1 MSDIDLGDIEFL
13 SETENN
19 CLTISVI
26 YDIIKVSID
35 SSQLFQ
41 NINLTAEVVDIRN
54 YKGMVFIKIR
64 DISGIMPAVIY
75 RNVYK
80 EQLSEGDQINIF
92 GKLDIYNSQ
101 IQLIV
106 NSYIKMG
113 LGNANQKL
121 QILKQKLSKLGYL
134 DDKPTL
140 ENDYKKIGIISSINA
155 AGLRDFLHVII
166 QSCTGKKL
174 YIYPASVQGKEAPN
188 EIISAIKLANEHKI
202 VDIIVLIRGGGSK
215 EDLSCFNDEGIAHT
229 IYQSKIP
236 IVTGIGHQ
244 IDTSIAD
251 LVCVKSFITPT
262 AVAQNITT
270 ENNHSKKILNDLRKT
285 INQKIVNIL
294 NLRKNYLF
302 ERENKLEKR
311 INYLISHFDYLAEYY
326 NSNINK
332 IKQYLITNVNNKLKY
347 ISDYDKEIH
356 GLNNNIISNLENNL
370 DHNRKKLNYYL
381 DIYNQKIKI
390 YDNQIK
396 LITQPI
402 IYDSDGKCINS
413 IEELETNK
421 NITIKFIDGVYHLKI
436 QQY

>member
-1 MSDIDLGDIEFL
+1 MSDIDLDNIEFL
-13 SETENN
+13 SDSGENN
-19 CLTISVI
+19 HLTISVI

-80 EQLSEGDQINIF
+80 EQLIEGDQINIT

-106 NSYIKMG
+106 NSYVKTG
-113 LGNANQKL
+113 LGNNNLKL
-121 QILKQKLSKLGYL
+121 QLLKEKLSKLGYL
-134 DDKPTL
+134 DNKPIL
-140 ENDYKKIGIISSINA
+140 ENDYKRIGVISSINA
-155 AGLRDFLHVII
+155 AGLRDFLHVIV
-166 QSCTGKKL
+166 QRCTGKQL

-285 INQKIVNIL
+285 ISHKIINIL
-294 NLRKNYLF
+294 NLRKNYLI
-302 ERENKLEKR
+302 ERENKLNNR
-311 INYLISHFDYLAEYY
+311 INHLSNHFDDLIELH
-326 NSNINK
+326 NNILQNR
-332 IKQYLITNVNNKLKY
+332 KQYLITNINNRFKY
-347 ISDYDKEIH
+347 ISDYDKEISDWS
-356 GLNNNIISNLENNL
+356 NNILTSLKNNL
-370 DHNRKKLNYYL
+370 DNNLKKL
-381 DIYNQKIKI
+381 DYNLNTFGQKINI
-390 YDNQIK
+390 YESKIK
-396 LITQPI
+396 LITQPK
-402 IYDSDGKCINS
+402 IYDNNGKCINS
-413 IEELETNK
+413 LDELKTNK
-421 NITIKFIDGVYHLKI
+421 NITIKFIDGVYNLKI
-436 QQY
+436 Q